1 MNIYNLRIGDLLIN
15 NEPNPDAS
23 KEASSVTGLIY
34 HMTPKYVYYAI
45 CASKSS
51 GGPAFITKGHRVKK
65 SKIFQ
70 SIQDG
75 NVSISYSNGTSRRR
89 KINL

>member
-1 MNIYNLRIGDLLIN
+1 MNIYNLRVGDLLFN
-15 NEPNPDAS
+15 KEPQPGASKDAS
-23 KEASSVTGLIY
+23 TVTGLIY

-45 CASKSS
+45 CASKRT

-75 NVSISYSNGTSRRR
+75 NISISYSNGTSRRR